1 MSSEHKSPDMLRV
14 FIYNNYT
21 ETVKF
26 AVDLDDSL
34 INNQNQAVNEFRK
47 FYRNFLI
54 LYIVTNNFL
63 NGNVDKDTE
72 LKKLMDD
79 IEIWIAKIKEGRY
92 NNPKIF
98 VDNTNGKSRT
108 EKSIRTMN
116 TAYMLMQEGI
126 ILFNDY
132 THHLI
137 KNRIIRLE

>member
-1 MSSEHKSPDMLRV
+1 
-14 FIYNNYT
+14 
-21 ETVKF
+21 
-26 AVDLDDSL
+26 
-34 INNQNQAVNEFRK
+34 
-47 FYRNFLI
+47 
-54 LYIVTNNFL
+54 
-63 NGNVDKDTE
+63 
-72 LKKLMDD
+72 MDD